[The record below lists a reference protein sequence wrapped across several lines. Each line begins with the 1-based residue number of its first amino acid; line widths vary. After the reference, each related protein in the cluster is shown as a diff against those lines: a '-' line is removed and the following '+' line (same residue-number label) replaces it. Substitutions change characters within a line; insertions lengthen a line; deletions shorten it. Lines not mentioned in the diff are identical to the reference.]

1 MRNAA
6 GLSAWRFRSSH
17 VEDEQKKVMGYDY
30 TLLIPT
36 LILLCFG
43 LIMTYSASSFLAAHR
58 YGDSYY
64 FLKRQATFCIM
75 GIFCLILAKNIPTQ
89 LYQKYI
95 YPILIISFGL
105 LVLVLIPGL
114 GVRVGGASRW
124 LRFAGFAFQPAEM
137 AKLSL
142 ALYLAY
148 SMAKKGPDMAL
159 FSKGFLPHLIVA
171 GLFMVLIVIQPDLG
185 SCIIIGTWLV
195 LMLFVGGVKLWHLAS
210 LVLCSLPMIF
220 WLIWRADYRLKR
232 WYAFLNPWED
242 PQGLGYHI
250 IHSFLA
256 FGSGGFWGLG
266 LGNSKQKLF
275 YLPEPHTD
283 FIFSIT
289 AEELGWVGGAV
300 LIVLFSMIILRGIII
315 ALNAR
320 DLYSSYLAMGIST
333 FLGLQVLINLGVVMG
348 LLPTK
353 GLTLPL
359 MSYGGSSLVVTLF
372 SIGVLLN
379 ISAEGKRD

>member
-1 MRNAA
+1 M
-6 GLSAWRFRSSH
+6 
-17 VEDEQKKVMGYDY
+17 EDNQKEYAGYDY
-30 TLLIPT
+30 ALLIPT
-36 LILLCFG
+36 LLLLCFG
-43 LIMTYSASSFLAAHR
+43 LIMAYSASSFLAAHR

-64 FLKRQATFCIM
+64 FLKRQATFCVM
-75 GIFCLILAKNIPTQ
+75 GLFCMILAKNIPTR
-89 LYQKYI
+89 LYQSYI
-95 YPILIISFGL
+95 YPILIVSFGL

-114 GVRVGGASRW
+114 GVKVGGASRW
-124 LRFAGFAFQPAEM
+124 VRLPGFSFQPSEL

-142 ALYLAY
+142 AFYLAY
-148 SMAKKGPDMAL
+148 SMAKKGPDMAI
-159 FSKGFLPHLIVA
+159 FSKGFLPHLIVT
-171 GLFMVLIVIQPDLG
+171 GLFMGLILVQPDLG

-195 LMLFVGGVKLWHLAS
+195 IILFVGGVKIWHLAG
-210 LVLCSLPMIF
+210 LALCSLPVIF

-232 WYAFLNPWED
+232 WWAFLNPWED
-242 PQGLGYHI
+242 PQGLGFQI

-289 AEELGWVGGAV
+289 AEELGWVGVAV
-300 LIVLFSMIILRGIII
+300 MIILFTMIILRGILISF
-315 ALNAR
+315 NAR
-320 DLYSSYLAMGIST
+320 DLHSSYLAMGIST

-372 SIGVLLN
+372 SIGILLH
-379 ISAEGKRD
+379 ISAERKGD